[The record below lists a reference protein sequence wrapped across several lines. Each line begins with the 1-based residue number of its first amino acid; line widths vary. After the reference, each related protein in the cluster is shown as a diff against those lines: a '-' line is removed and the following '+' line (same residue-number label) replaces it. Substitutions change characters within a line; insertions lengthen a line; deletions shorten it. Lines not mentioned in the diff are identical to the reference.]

1 MMRDAS
7 RRLVPKRALRLS
19 GYVLA
24 VPVIVAAQRRM
35 QRSLRWR
42 LAGSHVST
50 VLLSVLTITLIGSIA
65 LAVGGILLNPFGQE
79 TGSEARW
86 VASALQD
93 LGWTDDD
100 HLRSPQTSAILAAMA
115 TGKISPNVL
124 DQDLNFIASIGTQLD
139 HVRSL
144 SIVTPDL
151 HIISSSDPALIGQ
164 PVSAI
169 GFGSTEVAVRALAG
183 STDIEKNSTPGSDQS
198 PILGAYPMMRTTVKT
213 GTSQPVQSI
222 AGALVINK
230 SARSLPEGGGL
241 ILLALKYVGTI
252 ALALI
257 ILVGIPA
264 IPVGIWIG
272 LRRARAISRP
282 VTDLAAAADAIS
294 ERHLDARVFVAGEDE
309 LAMLAR
315 HFNSMADRL
324 EESMTREATAR
335 GDAERSLAQSRHLV
349 ANVSHELRTP
359 VALIRAH
366 LESLSSEP
374 EQFEEYTRIALREAD
389 RLEALVN
396 DLFQLARVESQ
407 GIALS
412 RDPFDA
418 GSAAREAVE
427 SLAEP
432 ARRDAGIVIKAVT
445 AVGDLTCLGDRS
457 RVVQVLQNL
466 MRNAIRFTPE
476 GGIILVDVRSDDDAI
491 AMTVQ
496 DTGRGIPAADLPH
509 VFDRFYRSEQS
520 RNRSHGGAGL
530 GLAIARQLVES
541 MGGTITVQSQ
551 IGEGT
556 RFTVRLP
563 SPDTG
568 SHYASSAQPAM
579 AAASRVRPLS
589 GRIGQ
594 GR

>member
-1 MMRDAS
+1 MRDTRHGPLQRGRFPLS
-7 RRLVPKRALRLS
+7 RYLM
-19 GYVLA
+19 A
-24 VPVIVAAQRRM
+24 VPAIVAAQRRM
-35 QRSLRWR
+35 RRSLRWR

-65 LAVGGILLNPFGQE
+65 MAAGGILLNPVGQE
-79 TGSEARW
+79 PGEEARW
-86 VASALQD
+86 VAETLVD
-93 LGWTDDD
+93 LSWTDQS
-100 HLRSPQTSAILAAMA
+100 HLRSGQASALLAAIA
-115 TGKISPNVL
+115 TGKVSGNVL
-124 DQDLNFIASIGTQLD
+124 NHDVNFNASMGSRLANIESISVVSLDQ
-139 HVRSL
+139 R
-144 SIVTPDL
+144 IV
-151 HIISSSDPALIGQ
+151 SSSDLSLIGQ
-164 PVSAI
+164 PVAAI
-169 GFGSTEVAVRALAG
+169 GLGAEEIARRALSG
-183 STDIEKNSTPGSDQS
+183 STDIERNSTIGGDQT
-198 PILGAYPMMRTTVKT
+198 PILGSYPLRSITVSPGAVRPQQT
-213 GTSQPVQSI
+213 IT
-222 AGALVINK
+222 GALVINK
-230 SARSLPEGGGL
+230 SAPSLPGNGGL
-241 ILLALKYVGTI
+241 ILLALKYVGSI
-252 ALALI
+252 ALALLV
-257 ILVGIPA
+257 LVGIPA

-272 LRRARAISRP
+272 LRRARTISRQ
-282 VTDLAAAADAIS
+282 VSDLADAADAIS

-324 EESMTREATAR
+324 EESLTREATAR
-335 GDAERSLAQSRHLV
+335 GEAERSLAQSRHLV

-374 EQFEEYTRIALREAD
+374 DQFEEYTRIALREAD

-407 GIALS
+407 GIALR

-432 ARRDAGIVIKAVT
+432 ARRDAGIVIKAV
-445 AVGDLTCLGDRS
+445 AAAGDLTCLGDRT

-476 GGIILVDVRSDDDAI
+476 GGIILVDVRSDEDAI
-491 AMTVQ
+491 ALAVQ

-530 GLAIARQLVES
+530 GLSIARQLVES
-541 MGGTITVQSQ
+541 MGGTITVQSHP
-551 IGEGT
+551 GEGT

-563 SPDTG
+563 CPDSG
-568 SHYASSAQPAM
+568 GRPAPSVHPAM
-579 AAASRVRPLS
+579 AAASHVRPLS

-594 GR
+594 GP

>member
-1 MMRDAS
+1 MRDAS
-7 RRLVPKRALRLS
+7 RRVVHNRALRLS

-35 QRSLRWR
+35 RRSLRWR

-65 LAVGGILLNPFGQE
+65 LAVAGVLLNPFGEE
-79 TGSEARW
+79 TGNEAHW
-86 VASALQD
+86 VASAFEKLE
-93 LGWTDDD
+93 WTDDD

-124 DQDLNFIASIGTQLD
+124 DEDLNFIASIGTELD

-151 HIISSSDPALIGQ
+151 HIASSSDPALIGQ

-169 GFGSTEVAVRALAG
+169 GFGSTELALQALAG
-183 STDIEKNSTPGSDQS
+183 STDIEKNSTPGSDQK
-198 PILGAYPMMRTTVKT
+198 PILGAYPMMRTTVDP

-432 ARRDAGIVIKAVT
+432 ARRDAGIVIKAV
-445 AVGDLTCLGDRS
+445 AAAGDLTCLGDRS

-476 GGIILVDVRSDDDAI
+476 GGIILVDVRSDNDTI
-491 AMTVQ
+491 AMAVQ

-563 SPDTG
+563 CPDTG
-568 SHYASSAQPAM
+568 SHYAPSTQPAM

-589 GRIGQ
+589 NRIGQ